1 MVVFAS
7 DKLSWLCTPLSEHP
21 GGFAIDLSG
30 PFPPPL
36 LPVGFSKPEDIPFGI
51 TGCMHSLTDIKTRH
65 LVLVVSLVTLKADL
79 ITSFARAGLL
89 TKSETRWS
97 ANSHYFCQCSSWA
110 CCCSSMTKRHQY
122 NLNADWTEWNSAE
135 FQVWNPHV
143 VSIHVEVVV
152 IIRNYTRQ
160 RLGALCEQNR
170 SQPISLWYS
179 KHKGDRS
186 RHNVV
191 TVTDWLRSR
200 T

>member
-65 LVLVVSLVTLKADL
+65 LVLVVSVVTLKADL

-97 ANSHYFCQCSSWA
+97 ANSHYFCFVSVHHELVAVHPWQNVISTI
-110 CCCSSMTKRHQY
+110 SMLTGQ
-122 NLNADWTEWNSAE
+122 NEIQ
-135 FQVWNPHV
+135 QVWKPHV

-160 RLGALCEQNR
+160 RLGALCEQN
-170 SQPISLWYS
+170 ITITLGYS